1 MSSITREIENL
12 YDLPFTDPKFEY
24 SNGCT
29 SSSEEESAG
38 ISNSDEEINNQQ
50 KFTANSEEI
59 EKLQKKLDKF
69 SEEVNNFKKKSNFPT
84 FKCDPQTDL
93 TESLSKFKKKF
104 FKKLKN

>member
-69 SEEVNNFKKKSNFPT
+69 SEEIQKKAPRGARTRDIQVKS
-84 FKCDPQTDL
+84 L
-93 TESLSKFKKKF
+93 TLCRLS
-104 FKKLKN
+104 